1 VIRRIFA
8 CPLRHLLSGNI
19 VSVKFSTRQVP
30 GVTVN
35 QPKSASISPS
45 FARFGGLFAPKTE
58 DRTESE
64 RTGKHL
70 SRRTQFGVPSKSRT
84 KLRLEHGAGTIK
96 AILWTVLLV
105 YGAFVAYKIL
115 PAYVAE
121 YQLQDKMQ
129 EQAKFAVVNRYP
141 EEQIR
146 DSIFKVI
153 KDLEIPVKREDIKIT
168 ATQDVVRIACDY
180 SVPVDLLVYQMN
192 LHFTPSSENKNL

>member
-1 VIRRIFA
+1 MMGVRGKAGRSRNPERARADLSHRIQ
-8 CPLRHLLSGNI
+8 S
-19 VSVKFSTRQVP
+19 
-30 GVTVN
+30 
-35 QPKSASISPS
+35 
-45 FARFGGLFAPKTE
+45 
-58 DRTESE
+58 
-64 RTGKHL
+64 
-70 SRRTQFGVPSKSRT
+70 RTQFRSSWNRSA
-84 KLRLEHGAGTIK
+84 LRAQQGAGMIK

-121 YQLQDKMQ
+121 YQLADKMQ
-129 EQAKFAVVNRYP
+129 EQARFAVVNRYP

-180 SVPVDLLVYQMN
+180 TVPVDLLVYQMN

>member
-1 VIRRIFA
+1 M
-8 CPLRHLLSGNI
+8 
-19 VSVKFSTRQVP
+19 
-30 GVTVN
+30 
-35 QPKSASISPS
+35 
-45 FARFGGLFAPKTE
+45 
-58 DRTESE
+58 
-64 RTGKHL
+64 
-70 SRRTQFGVPSKSRT
+70 SRRTQFGIQPSRRAGAR
-84 KLRLEHGAGTIK
+84 LRLQQGAGTIK
-96 AILWTVLLV
+96 AILWTVLLI

-168 ATQDVVRIACDY
+168 ATQDVVRIAVDY

>member
-1 VIRRIFA
+1 M
-8 CPLRHLLSGNI
+8 
-19 VSVKFSTRQVP
+19 
-30 GVTVN
+30 
-35 QPKSASISPS
+35 
-45 FARFGGLFAPKTE
+45 
-58 DRTESE
+58 
-64 RTGKHL
+64 
-70 SRRTQFGVPSKSRT
+70 SRRTQFGIQPSRRAGAR
-84 KLRLEHGAGTIK
+84 LRLQQGAGTIK
-96 AILWTVLLV
+96 AILWTVLLI
-105 YGAFVAYKIL
+105 YGAFVSYKIL

-129 EQAKFAVVNRYP
+129 EQAKLAVVNRYP

-168 ATQDVVRIACDY
+168 ATQDVVRIAVDY

>member
-1 VIRRIFA
+1 VIR
-8 CPLRHLLSGNI
+8 G
-19 VSVKFSTRQVP
+19 
-30 GVTVN
+30 
-35 QPKSASISPS
+35 S
-45 FARFGGLFAPKTE
+45 FAWK
-58 DRTESE
+58 SE
-64 RTGKHL
+64 ELTGPERAGADL
-70 SRRTQFGVPSKSRT
+70 SRRSQLGKKYSKNTSS
-84 KLRLEHGAGTIK
+84 KLRLQHGGGTIK
-96 AILWTVLLV
+96 AILWTALLI

-146 DSIFKVI
+146 DSIFKVV

-180 SVPVDLLVYQMN
+180 TVPVDLLVYQMN
-192 LHFTPSSENKNL
+192 LHFTPTSENKNL